1 VEKETEGGGGMNL
14 DEWMEQLAAETSLEE
29 DAPASSCLKS
39 KIYSSLILE
48 LEGDGPLLPLPAT
61 KKAGRA
67 LCVFEHLVEM
77 LPTPDAVQSLQYCK
91 VCHAKVLGEHL
102 ENAPIY
108 WPGCPYCEFQN
119 R

>member
-1 VEKETEGGGGMNL
+1 MNI
-14 DEWMEQLAAETSLEE
+14 DQWMERLAAETPLEE
-29 DAPASSCLKS
+29 TAPVSSRLKS
-39 KIYSSLILE
+39 KIYSSLILA
-48 LEGDGPLLPLPAT
+48 LEEDGPLLPLPAT

-67 LCVFEHLVEM
+67 LCVFEQLVEI
-77 LPTPDAVQSLQYCK
+77 LPAPDAVQSLQYCK
-91 VCHAKVLGEHL
+91 VCHAKALGERV

>member
-1 VEKETEGGGGMNL
+1 MNI
-14 DEWMEQLAAETSLEE
+14 DQWMEHLSAGTPLEGNQKV
-29 DAPASSCLKS
+29 SSRLKS
-39 KIYSSLILE
+39 KIYSSLILA
-48 LEGDGPLLPLPAT
+48 LEEVGPLLPLPET

-67 LCVFEHLVEM
+67 LCVFEQLVEI
-77 LPTPDAVQSLQYCK
+77 LPAPDAIQSLQYCK
-91 VCHAKVLGEHL
+91 VCHAKALGERV

>member
-1 VEKETEGGGGMNL
+1 MNI
-14 DEWMEQLAAETSLEE
+14 DQWMERLSAGTPLEGNE
-29 DAPASSCLKS
+29 QVSSRLKS
-39 KIYSSLILE
+39 KIYSSLILA
-48 LEGDGPLLPLPAT
+48 LEEDGPLLPLPET

-67 LCVFEHLVEM
+67 LCVFEQLVEI
-77 LPTPDAVQSLQYCK
+77 LPAPDAVQSLQYCK
-91 VCHAKVLGEHL
+91 VCHAKALGERV